1 MKLGGVGLVGEAGQ
15 VCHKARWRSAAG
27 CRWGPLVV
35 AWRRWLPLEAPPT
48 EEEDVQVEDSLSLDL
63 GGGCGGV

>member
-1 MKLGGVGLVGEAGQ
+1 MWSAAVPSGAPGPAAGWGGVSWLLL
-15 VCHKARWRSAAG
+15 AG
-27 CRWGPLVV
+27 CIA

-63 GGGCGGV
+63 GGGCGGG